1 MKVIAIMN
9 EKGGVG
15 KTATATS
22 LSYLLA
28 RRGKRVCLIDFDGQ
42 GHSSIIFGV
51 KNKNQLKITVSTL
64 LRKIMEEEALPKLED
79 YMIKTECG
87 VDLTPSNSQLFALE
101 RNLCNVD
108 FREMI
113 LSKYV
118 DTIKDRY
125 DYILIDCMPQMGTP
139 MINAMMCADRL
150 IIPTQAELLSAEG
163 LSELLKH
170 YQMIQKNSNHRLKI
184 EGVLITMESSHT
196 IVANQVNVLIGQ
208 IFGEKIPIFKTHI
221 PRSIKV
227 AEAVLYQQTICEY
240 QPRNIAAIAY
250 EQFVEELLEKIEVRQ
265 EGEGEVRNIG

>member
-42 GHSSIIFGV
+42 GHSSIIFGM

-139 MINAMMCADRL
+139 MINAMMCADSL

-196 IVANQVNVLIGQ
+196 IVAN
-208 IFGEKIPIFKTHI
+208 
-221 PRSIKV
+221 
-227 AEAVLYQQTICEY
+227 
-240 QPRNIAAIAY
+240 
-250 EQFVEELLEKIEVRQ
+250 
-265 EGEGEVRNIG
+265 